1 MIVIWFAESFERK
14 LRPLCSISSL
24 QCNRRA
30 TQRWTLSSLHHH
42 HHHHF
47 DWLADWSIKIWLLQL
62 LFWLKYTKIFQQF
75 SRPYGLTYSDWFT
88 LVALIS
94 TESKTFTAVLS
105 SIWVAPILRIFSL
118 IHPGRPISNISKTF
132 PAVLSPVRIS
142 LWPPINC
149 LLVQRLPRL
158 PQVIKIAEKAD
169 IAKSKI
175 WKI

>member
-42 HHHHF
+42 HHHHHF

-75 SRPYGLTYSDWFT
+75 SRPYGQCYGLTCSDWFT
-88 LVALIS
+88 LVALLS
-94 TESKTFTAVLS
+94 AESNTFPAVLS
-105 SIWVAPILRIFSL
+105 TVRPIFSL
-118 IHPGRPISNISKTF
+118 IHPGRPISKTS
-132 PAVLSPVRIS
+132 PSAVLSSVRIA

-158 PQVIKIAEKAD
+158 PQVIKL
-169 IAKSKI
+169 AKMQ
-175 WKI
+175 